1 MFNEIYLGRIQLL
14 LLKVI
19 VMITKMKKYAEELR
33 AILKEDGSTHLLNGN
48 SSCLSLKMLMTT
60 LSFGDQSVHT
70 WTVQFLRYLSRN
82 SSTLV
87 RVINWK
93 KCKSGQC
100 VTGNWFGT
108 TWRDNVKRAKTITE
122 CRTGKRFQIWTTP
135 NLLRKIV
142 MLQPILNYP
151 RIHRKSA
158 A

>member
-70 WTVQFLRYLSRN
+70 
-82 SSTLV
+82 
-87 RVINWK
+87 
-93 KCKSGQC
+93 
-100 VTGNWFGT
+100 
-108 TWRDNVKRAKTITE
+108 
-122 CRTGKRFQIWTTP
+122 
-135 NLLRKIV
+135 
-142 MLQPILNYP
+142 
-151 RIHRKSA
+151 
-158 A
+158 